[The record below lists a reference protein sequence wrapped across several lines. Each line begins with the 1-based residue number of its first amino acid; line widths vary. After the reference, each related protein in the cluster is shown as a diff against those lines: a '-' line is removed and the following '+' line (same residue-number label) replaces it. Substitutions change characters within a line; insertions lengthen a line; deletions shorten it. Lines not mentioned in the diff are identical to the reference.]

1 MCVWDLQGDGC
12 GLGREAEDFI
22 DLRFVLLVCKLWLFV
37 FCCLKKRTESV
48 SERERERE
56 RVRE

>member
-1 MCVWDLQGDGC
+1 MCVWDLQGDGG
-12 GLGREAEDFI
+12 GLGREAEGFI

-48 SERERERE
+48 RE